1 MRRKIVLDL
10 RLENNP
16 EGPFTNF
23 VDNQGGGLVKC
34 HRFYISLFNKVVN
47 EGEGVKNPLNP
58 VNVVYEWPLISI

>member
-23 VDNQGGGLVKC
+23 VDNQGGGVW
-34 HRFYISLFNKVVN
+34 S
-47 EGEGVKNPLNP
+47 
-58 VNVVYEWPLISI
+58 NVIDST